1 MKITKRQLRSII
13 REEKQRLLNEGA
25 IETLEAE
32 FSGMRQLALVL
43 DDVNK
48 GNANP
53 RTADELYDAILW
65 GVDEVLQSI
74 ARDIQYKAAD
84 VMDDESIRKAFSDA
98 FEITLRDM

>member
-1 MKITKRQLRSII
+1 MKISKRQLRQII

-43 DDVNK
+43 HDANK
-48 GNANP
+48 GNAN
-53 RTADELYDAILW
+53 ADDLYDAILW

-74 ARDIQYKAAD
+74 ASDIQYKAAD

-98 FEITLRDM
+98 FEVVLRDM

>member
-43 DDVNK
+43 HDVNK
-48 GNANP
+48 GNAN
-53 RTADELYDAILW
+53 ADDLYDAILW
-65 GVDEVLQSI
+65 GVDEVLRSI
-74 ARDIQYKAAD
+74 ASDIQYKAAD
-84 VMDDESIRKAFSDA
+84 VMDDESIRKAFSDV
-98 FEITLRDM
+98 FEVVLRDMQ